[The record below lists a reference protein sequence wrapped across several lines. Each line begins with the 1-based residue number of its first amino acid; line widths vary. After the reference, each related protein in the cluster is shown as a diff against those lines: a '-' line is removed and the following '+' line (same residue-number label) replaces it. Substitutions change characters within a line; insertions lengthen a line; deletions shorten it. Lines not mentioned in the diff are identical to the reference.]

1 MAGCRVYL
9 DGSQGDAT
17 ASARGHPAEGA
28 QMSKKKVFVAAMLG
42 MLVGAGSAHAAGD
55 PEAGKEVFKK
65 CALCHT
71 TEPGKNKIGPSLA
84 GVMDRERGT
93 APNFNYSDAMKSFK
107 HKWTLEE
114 LDFYLTN
121 RRKLCRGPKRIS
133 PDSHDENDRQ

>member
-9 DGSQGDAT
+9 DGSQGDAP

-55 PEAGKEVFKK
+55 PEAGKEMVKK

-71 TEPGKNKIGPSLA
+71 TEPGKNKIGPSLP
-84 GVMDRERGT
+84 GVLGLEPVTGPDL
-93 APNFNYSDAMKSFK
+93 NYSCSMEKFKSK
-107 HKWTLEE
+107 
-114 LDFYLTN
+114 LT
-121 RRKLCRGPKRIS
+121 
-133 PDSHDENDRQ
+133 